1 MPTAILLS
9 QGDEVVTGQI
19 ADTNA
24 AWLASELTGLGV
36 QVLRH
41 ISVGDN
47 TAAIQQ
53 QIKEASMAS
62 DVIISTGGLGPT
74 EDDLTTAAVASLFE
88 KTLILDP
95 ESLAQ
100 IEGYYAKAKRTMPVV
115 NKKQAYFP
123 EGASRINNHWGTAP
137 GFAIHANQ
145 CLQIYLPGVPK
156 EMKPMFSTFVSA
168 MIEETFALAPHRLI
182 TFRTTG
188 VGEST
193 LQERIGT
200 FYHDEITLS
209 YRTKSPENHIKLRIP
224 HTVSE
229 EEVQRVCTDL
239 SSSIGSPLF
248 AIDGMGQGPEGSLQ
262 AVVGQLL
269 LKNGEHVSV
278 AESCTGGRICSMFT
292 EISGSSQWFTEGAV
306 TYSNEAKVNRL
317 GVDANTLTVHG
328 AVSEAVCQEMAVGI
342 RQRSG
347 TTYGLATTGIAG
359 PTGGSA
365 EKPVG
370 TVFIGLQTPTQFFC
384 RRLRLAGSRARIQSL
399 SAAACVDMLRRHL
412 QQFDL

>member
-47 TAAIQQ
+47 ASDIQDQ
-53 QIKEASMAS
+53 VHEASTSA

-74 EDDLTTAAVASLFE
+74 EDDLTTAAVAALFQ
-88 KTLILDP
+88 KKLIFDS
-95 ESLAQ
+95 EAFAH
-100 IEGYYAKAKRTMPVV
+100 IEGYYAKAKRIMPEV
-115 NKKQAYFP
+115 NRKQAYFP
-123 EGASRINNHWGTAP
+123 EGATRINNHWGTAP
-137 GFAIHANQ
+137 GFALNANQ
-145 CLQIYLPGVPK
+145 CLQVYLPGVPK
-156 EMKPMFSTFVSA
+156 EMKAIFSHYVASLL
-168 MIEETFALAPHRLI
+168 EEQFSLVPHRLI

-193 LQERIGT
+193 LQERIGS
-200 FYHDEITLS
+200 FSHEKIVLS
-209 YRTKSPENHIKLRIP
+209 YRTKSPENHIKLRIA
-224 HTVSE
+224 HTVPQDE
-229 EEVQRVCTDL
+229 IDRVCETL

-248 AIDGMGQGPEGSLQ
+248 TIEGYGNGPEGSLQ

-269 LKNGEHVSV
+269 LKNTESVSV

-292 EISGSSQWFTEGAV
+292 ELSGCSQWFTEGAV
-306 TYSNEAKVNRL
+306 TYSNEAKTERL
-317 GVDANTLTVHG
+317 GVHPDTLMAHG
-328 AVSEAVCQEMAVGI
+328 AVSEATCREMAAGI
-342 RQRSG
+342 RDTSG

-359 PTGGSA
+359 PTGGSSD
-365 EKPVG
+365 KPVG
-370 TVFIGLQTPTQFFC
+370 TIFIGLHTPTQFFC
-384 RRLRLAGSRARIQSL
+384 RRLQLAGSRARIQSL
-399 SAAACVDMLRRHL
+399 SAAACIDMLRRHL